1 MLKEQD
7 LIRNELLE
15 RYEKRNE
22 EISREM
28 EFFKEQNN
36 ELIKRLDEFDLRC
49 IVAAAAENDSVM
61 DTFMYV

>member
-28 EFFKEQNN
+28 EFFKE
-36 ELIKRLDEFDLRC
+36 
-49 IVAAAAENDSVM
+49 
-61 DTFMYV
+61 